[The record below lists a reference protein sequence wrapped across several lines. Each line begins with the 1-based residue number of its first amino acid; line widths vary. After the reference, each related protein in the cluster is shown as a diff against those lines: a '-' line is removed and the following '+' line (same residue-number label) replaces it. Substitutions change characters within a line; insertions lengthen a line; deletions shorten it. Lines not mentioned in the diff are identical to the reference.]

1 MVEVLLHGDV
11 GQGSA
16 KEEQEQKA
24 DRILSSHLGS
34 LTSTT
39 FSLEGL
45 RATGTICAD
54 LSVKCISSLEVAG
67 FVQISLGIFVHVEL
81 DISVTIKS

>member
-24 DRILSSHLGS
+24 DRIPVLYFES

-39 FSLEGL
+39 SSLGGL
-45 RATGTICAD
+45 RATDT
-54 LSVKCISSLEVAG
+54 V
-67 FVQISLGIFVHVEL
+67 
-81 DISVTIKS
+81 

>member
-24 DRILSSHLGS
+24 DQILSSHLES

-45 RATGTICAD
+45 RATGTICTD
-54 LSVKCISSLEVAG
+54 QMYFILSSGRICSN
-67 FVQISLGIFVHVEL
+67 
-81 DISVTIKS
+81 